1 MLVQERELLFIAAKR
16 REVVNID
23 IKLLIL
29 KCPIC
34 LLELLSLELL
44 LVTFVFELQLVNR
57 VVQIEASHIEQLVLT
72 FPLLFHVF
80 ELLLDI

>member
-23 IKLLIL
+23 IKLLVL

-44 LVTFVFELQLVNR
+44 LVTFVFELRLVNR

>member
-44 LVTFVFELQLVNR
+44 LVTFVFELRLVNR

>member
-34 LLELLSLELL
+34 LLELLSLELF
-44 LVTFVFELQLVNR
+44 LVTFVFELQLVN
-57 VVQIEASHIEQLVLT
+57 
-72 FPLLFHVF
+72 
-80 ELLLDI
+80 